1 MGRVYVK
8 PSNLHTSRRSRT
20 LVTKMNFNNSKGV
33 ANRWLTGLIKACSC
47 VLFVGVSFP
56 LLGQS
61 SDIHDIEDS
70 IIKIYTTQAAPDYF
84 TPWRLLTP
92 RQSSGSGTV
101 IAGNQILT
109 NAHVVANASY
119 VQAQKH
125 NDPQRYQA
133 RVLFIS
139 HEADLAL
146 ITIDEPGF
154 FSDLKALSIGEL
166 PNPLQEVSV
175 YGYPIGGKSLSITKG
190 ILSRVEQQVYAHAG
204 TYLLAGQI
212 DAAIN
217 PGNSGGPVIVDKQI
231 VGVVMQANSG
241 GRTENLG
248 YFVPPSIV
256 RHVLKDSVDGNR
268 DGFPDLG
275 FRTQTLDS
283 PAAKAA
289 YGLGKDQDGIL
300 VIKVFENSPSRG
312 FLTENDVI
320 LQIDDYQI
328 ADDGTIKLSEDLLTD
343 YKHAIDLH
351 HIDDTIAVTYSR
363 QGKTNTIELIA
374 QRTQESYSLVA
385 GEQFDE
391 VPEYLIYGGVLFVP
405 LNMNLIKRWGND
417 WSRSAPVS
425 LLQARNEWTSPQR
438 REVVVALQVLAA
450 DVNLGYHDWRNWT
463 VESLNGQLVQ
473 DFNHFS
479 QLLRNNQDENVV
491 FENKNGYQMVI
502 NHETALASEEQILNQ
517 YRIPTAHSVGL
528 FND

>member
-1 MGRVYVK
+1 
-8 PSNLHTSRRSRT
+8 
-20 LVTKMNFNNSKGV
+20 MNFNNSKGV

-47 VLFVGVSFP
+47 LLFVGMSLP

-61 SDIHDIEDS
+61 SDNHDIEDS

-154 FSDLKALSIGEL
+154 FSDLKALPIGEL

-256 RHVLKDSVDGNR
+256 RHVLKDSENGKR

-300 VIKVFENSPSRG
+300 VIKVFENSPSKG

-363 QGKTNTIELIA
+363 QGKT
-374 QRTQESYSLVA
+374 
-385 GEQFDE
+385 
-391 VPEYLIYGGVLFVP
+391 
-405 LNMNLIKRWGND
+405 
-417 WSRSAPVS
+417 
-425 LLQARNEWTSPQR
+425 
-438 REVVVALQVLAA
+438 
-450 DVNLGYHDWRNWT
+450 
-463 VESLNGQLVQ
+463 
-473 DFNHFS
+473 
-479 QLLRNNQDENVV
+479 
-491 FENKNGYQMVI
+491 
-502 NHETALASEEQILNQ
+502 
-517 YRIPTAHSVGL
+517 
-528 FND
+528 